1 MYSSE
6 TIKKVVRALTEK
18 TNQYMMLSPD
28 KVKECISTGNRK
40 IGNVLNVSLAP
51 ILTCANC
58 AQCMHYCYDVNA
70 CARYSNTVVDARA
83 RNTALFRMDRNEF
96 FKRLDNRMS
105 RRRANKA
112 LRFHVSGDIVD
123 YDHFDRMMA
132 LAIKYAP
139 RGWDIWTYTKNYTV
153 VNEWIA
159 RHGGNKDAVLRYMKV
174 MFSEWKG
181 LPMDNPY
188 GMPVFS
194 CTMKGDPMPA
204 GIHVCP
210 GNCNICRSAR
220 RGCVVG
226 ETSTVR
232 EH

>member
-1 MYSSE
+1 MYSNE
-6 TIKKVVRALTEK
+6 TIRKVVTGLTK
-18 TNQYMMLSPD
+18 SIDRYMLMSPAAI
-28 KVKECISTGNRK
+28 KECISTGNRK

-58 AQCMHYCYDVNA
+58 RECMRYCYDVNA

-83 RNTALFRMDRNEF
+83 RNTALFRMDRDEF
-96 FKRLDNRMS
+96 FKRLNNRMA

-159 RHGGNKDAVLRYMKV
+159 RHGGHRDAVLKYMKV

-181 LPMDNPY
+181 LPMVNPY
-188 GMPVFS
+188 DMPVFS

-204 GIHVCP
+204 GVHVCP
-210 GNCNICRSAR
+210 GNCNVCRTAR